1 MNESTG
7 SISRWACRAS
17 NEVNTQ
23 NDLTMYSNK
32 LYTPLRYPGG
42 KARFAP
48 FIAETMQANGLD
60 GGHYL
65 EPYAGGAGV
74 ALELLFHGHACH
86 VHINDLDPAIN
97 AFWISATRHPEQLL
111 RLLYDTP
118 IDMDQWFRWRRV
130 LRGETEATLVE
141 RGFATLFM
149 NRTNRSGILKAG
161 VIGGMAQTGEYKLDA
176 RLDKPT
182 LSARIERIAD
192 RADDISVYC
201 EDAHA
206 LLTRCSDFLPT
217 ASLIYLDPPYYVKGR
232 GLYRNFYMHED
243 HLAIAK
249 LLQSQEFSRLWVVSY
264 DNVEEICAMYQ
275 MSERLTYALNYTA
288 QKRYI
293 GSEVMFFSRDLAI
306 DEKSI
311 PQSKEVA

>member
-1 MNESTG
+1 
-7 SISRWACRAS
+7 
-17 NEVNTQ
+17 
-23 NDLTMYSNK
+23 MYSNK

-48 FIAETMQANGLD
+48 FIAETMLANGLD
-60 GGHYL
+60 GGQYL

-74 ALELLFHGHACH
+74 ALELLFHGHASH
-86 VHINDLDPAIN
+86 IHINDLDPAIN
-97 AFWISATRHPEQLL
+97 AFWVSVTRHPEEIL
-111 RLLYDTP
+111 RLLHDTP
-118 IDMDQWFRWRRV
+118 IDMNQWFRWRGV

-182 LSARIERIAD
+182 LSARIERIAT
-192 RADDISVYC
+192 RADSITVYC

-206 LLTRCSDFLPT
+206 LLSRCSDFLPT
-217 ASLIYLDPPYYVKGR
+217 QSLIYLDPPYYVKGR
-232 GLYRNFYMHED
+232 GLYRNFYMHGD

-249 LLQSQEFSRLWVVSY
+249 LLQSKKFERHWVVSY
-264 DNVEEICAMYQ
+264 DNVEEIIAMYQ
-275 MSERLTYALNYTA
+275 MSEGLTYSLNYTA

-306 DEKSI
+306 DEKTI
-311 PQSKEVA
+311 PQSKQAA